1 MSKNNKII
9 LVILTF
15 IVSLM
20 IGYALFSETVTI
32 SGTATSQGQFKIT
45 TSCITGFSNSI
56 EPITDGMPAFAGD
69 VKNSKCSVSIIKL
82 LLVLV

>member
-45 TSCITGFSNSI
+45 TSCITGF
-56 EPITDGMPAFAGD
+56 F
-69 VKNSKCSVSIIKL
+69 KFY
-82 LLVLV
+82 